1 MQDITQ
7 TPETLN
13 TKIRRQLKAAR
24 KRLNLTLEEAAQKTG
39 LHYSYISKVEN
50 GQNEMTVSTLE
61 ALAKGYGFSVEV
73 KIRRKQRIK
82 EFQHS
87 ASGYLKA
94 KKWLEEIGEW
104 DRVSTSG
111 FSTDGW
117 SIVSEA
123 NAILNRMNKN

>member
-50 GQNEMTVSTLE
+50 GQNEMTISTLE
-61 ALAKGYGFSVEV
+61 ALANGYGFSVDV
-73 KIRRKQRIK
+73 KIRKK
-82 EFQHS
+82 H
-87 ASGYLKA
+87 GKA
-94 KKWLEEIGEW
+94 NTG
-104 DRVSTSG
+104 
-111 FSTDGW
+111 
-117 SIVSEA
+117 
-123 NAILNRMNKN
+123 ILLP